1 MGEVVYREAKK
12 RRTKLVILSS
22 RQKFRQTWKYF
33 GFVQWNPQKI
43 VFIKFSHH
51 KIIKK
56 LYTVATESRLKIFFG
71 SKEPWSMPPQVEV
84 WRNIVNLCPLS
95 WSCEIV
101 ARVAQDKKIF
111 ENWSTLPY
119 LAS

>member
-1 MGEVVYREAKK
+1 
-12 RRTKLVILSS
+12 LVSCS
-22 RQKFRQTWKYF
+22 ET
-33 GFVQWNPQKI
+33 
-43 VFIKFSHH
+43 H
-51 KIIKK
+51 KK
-56 LYTVATESRLKIFFG
+56 LFSSNSVTIKLLKNYTAVATESRLKIFFG

-101 ARVAQDKKIF
+101 ARVPQDKKIF